1 MTGAARKVRIAHTP
15 TAAERYGKG
24 WAVVGVDVFRATT
37 LLCTAAA
44 LGRRCFVAGDL
55 DEAAALMTE
64 IPTALLAGEQG
75 GQVPPEFDLGNSPA
89 AIARREDVD
98 RPLVLA
104 TSSGTPLLRRA
115 VTADAVYAAC
125 LRNVSAQAAELRDLP
140 LDVVLVGAGTRGQ
153 RRREDDLGCARIAAE
168 LAASGYRADPGTMAF
183 IEQHAHRPVEWCAD
197 GRSAEFLRR
206 TGRQD
211 DIDFVLSHQDDLD
224 MVFEVR
230 GAEVVAR
237 ALEPR

>member
-1 MTGAARKVRIAHTP
+1 MTGATRKVRIAHTP
-15 TAAERYGKG
+15 TAADRYGAG

-55 DEAAALMTE
+55 DEAAALMADV
-64 IPTALLAGEQG
+64 PTALLGGERS

-89 AIARREDVD
+89 AIAGRGDVD
-98 RPLVLA
+98 RPLVLT

-115 VTADAVYAAC
+115 ATADAVYAAC
-125 LRNVSAQAAELRDLP
+125 LRNVSAQAAELRSMP
-140 LDVVLVGAGTRGQ
+140 LDVVLIGAGTGGQ

-168 LAASGYRADPGTMAF
+168 LAAGGYQADAATTAF
-183 IEQHAHRPVEWCAD
+183 IEQHAHRPVEWCAH
-197 GRSAEFLRR
+197 GRSADFLRR

-224 MVFEVR
+224 MVFEVC
-230 GAEVVAR
+230 GVEVVAR